1 MKTES
6 LQRQVELLS
15 SSLKAADTTSS
26 ARAAQVDV
34 PSWVI
39 RATKQNALDSGANDG
54 TAKIVAKLGRELEEK
69 EGLLAGLRT
78 TVRDVAGGR
87 YPILEERNDLRAKI
101 LTLLQ
106 SQAHL
111 LEDRETFETHN
122 ARIESQLRR
131 TADCCQELEAYVRF
145 LDATAVAGN
154 EGRREGRFAS
164 ASFAFLPS
172 HGPSPACRGRQP
184 FGCPSSVNK

>member
-6 LQRQVELLS
+6 LRRQVELLS

-39 RATKQNALDSGANDG
+39 RATKQNALDNGANDG
-54 TAKIVAKLGRELEEK
+54 TAKIVAKLRRELEEK

-101 LTLLQ
+101 Q
-106 SQAHL
+106 V
-111 LEDRETFETHN
+111 
-122 ARIESQLRR
+122 IV
-131 TADCCQELEAYVRF
+131 CP
-145 LDATAVAGN
+145 
-154 EGRREGRFAS
+154 REGRGS
-164 ASFAFLPS
+164 C
-172 HGPSPACRGRQP
+172 GITI
-184 FGCPSSVNK
+184 KDKK